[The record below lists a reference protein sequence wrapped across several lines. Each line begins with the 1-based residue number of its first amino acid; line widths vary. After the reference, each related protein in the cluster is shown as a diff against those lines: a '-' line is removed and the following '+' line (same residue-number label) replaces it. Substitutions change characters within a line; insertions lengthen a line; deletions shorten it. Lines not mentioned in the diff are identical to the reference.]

1 MLLIATHSPSALGGE
16 RDCLTAAQSQKASPG
31 SALKSGQTN
40 ADLRAICADYGI
52 ATDGKKA
59 ELIQRIHDHEL
70 GSAPSLVQR
79 LGNLASSDYTDM
91 DANDDGR
98 VTRSEAKAYSKSASK
113 KSMLKRIQGDDFE
126 DLSGFDQNGD
136 GRVTRSE
143 VRMTVNAIK
152 AKLLELGLSTKGLKD
167 ELSARLADALDKMSG
182 GQGSPA
188 GQPAEEEDTDT
199 DGPANSAPARDV
211 AAEKESEMGEVV
223 ASDATK
229 ERTFFPVFIGF
240 AAVLACV
247 AWHLHNLSVI
257 SAGGAKEA

>member
-1 MLLIATHSPSALGGE
+1 M
-16 RDCLTAAQSQKASPG
+16 
-31 SALKSGQTN
+31 
-40 ADLRAICADYGI
+40 
-52 ATDGKKA
+52 
-59 ELIQRIHDHEL
+59 
-70 GSAPSLVQR
+70 QR

-167 ELSARLADALDKMSG
+167 ELSARLADGESSGINMALIVIFLQHWIKCQAGKDHLLGSQPRKRTQILMDQVGTMKRSG
-182 GQGSPA
+182 RSFPDSVLA
-188 GQPAEEEDTDT
+188 
-199 DGPANSAPARDV
+199 ANSAPARDV
-211 AAEKESEMGEVV
+211 AAEKESEMGEVVFVSCCGNSNAVALPHFHRHLSMQVV